1 MKRGVSLLLVLCLVL
16 ACGYVLYGT
25 GEEPAREESHAVY
38 FLERNLDSVPGGGA
52 LRAENVCLQDIET
65 ADTQTLAS
73 MLIRRLLAGPQDETL
88 ENAVPAGTMLLS
100 LQLEGTRA
108 LVDLSSSYGT
118 LSGVA
123 LTLADQAIA
132 LTLTQL
138 PEILS
143 VKITVRGRELAYRDK
158 QVFTGREVRLAP
170 EGDVIGT
177 VDATLYFL
185 DENGSLRPEER
196 VLELYDGD
204 THVSA
209 VARAVESGPLDQA
222 LLPVFPEN
230 FRPKSV
236 WLEEN
241 VCYVNLSTVLLE
253 TVPDDEGLSTAL
265 RALAQALCSLESV
278 EETRYLVDGEFADDY
293 GSVSVARPYTK

>member
-1 MKRGVSLLLVLCLVL
+1 MKRSLTMLMVLCLVL
-16 ACGYVLYGT
+16 VCGYILYGT
-25 GEEPAREESHAVY
+25 ADEPAQEDQYAVY
-38 FLERNLDSVPGGGA
+38 FRERDLTSVPGGGA
-52 LRAENVCLQDIET
+52 LRAENVWLQDAET

-73 MLIRRLLAGPQDETL
+73 MLIRTLLAGPQDETL
-88 ENAVPAGTMLLS
+88 ENTVPAGTMLLS
-100 LQLEGTRA
+100 LQLEGTSA

-143 VKITVRGRELAYRDK
+143 VRITVRGRELAYRDK
-158 QVFTGREVRLAP
+158 QIFTGREVRLAP

-177 VDATLYFL
+177 VDATMYFP

-204 THVSA
+204 TQVSA
-209 VARAVESGPLDQA
+209 VARAVENGPLDKT
-222 LLPVFPEN
+222 LFPVFPEN

-253 TVPDDEGLSTAL
+253 AIPDDEGLPAAL

-278 EETRYLVDGEFADDY
+278 EETRYLVDGEFADRY